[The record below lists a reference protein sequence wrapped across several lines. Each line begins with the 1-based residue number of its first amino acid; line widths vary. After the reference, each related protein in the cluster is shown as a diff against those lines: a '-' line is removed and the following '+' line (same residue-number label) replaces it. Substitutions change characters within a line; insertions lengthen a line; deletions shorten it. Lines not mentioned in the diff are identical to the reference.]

1 MGFDWNFSGTKIGDF
16 YFNFLVVPICF
27 KKEVLIIV
35 MMMVGMKKL
44 EILSR
49 FYETKMINFMY
60 Q

>member
-1 MGFDWNFSGTKIGDF
+1 MGFDWNFSGTKIGDL
-16 YFNFLVVPICF
+16 YFNTLVVPICF

-35 MMMVGMKKL
+35 MMMVEIKKL

-49 FYETKMINFMY
+49 FYETKMINVMY